1 MGWPG
6 RFGGRFHL
14 LLMLVY
20 GCCTTEEGLGWGERT
35 KNWCAFP
42 FVVDGL
48 TLSELFALNHTSQRR
63 RREKHACNQRLDLHR
78 GRNE

>member
-1 MGWPG
+1 
-6 RFGGRFHL
+6 
-14 LLMLVY
+14 
-20 GCCTTEEGLGWGERT
+20 
-35 KNWCAFP
+35 
-42 FVVDGL
+42 L